1 MSVIAHDGKVVVA
14 GGKSLSFDNLISI
27 ANETTG
33 QSDTTLT
40 DAIQSLVDGY
50 GGGDEPVL
58 IKEITLA
65 SDTDVIEIG
74 GLNLSE
80 HFSVTI
86 SAAGANA
93 GNGIRVAYNGSNYVA
108 GYTGGWNVEGRPT
121 NILFARSDN
130 GRDIGWS
137 CLVRMSNFG
146 FNGLSMPSATPVV
159 PITTL
164 SIKGGYDN
172 KTFQAG
178 TVIKLYTG
186 MVGFS

>member
-1 MSVIAHDGKVVVA
+1 MSIESKLQALLTA
-14 GGKSLSFDNLISI
+14 SN
-27 ANETTG
+27 NTTG
-33 QSDTTLT
+33 ETDSTLT

-65 SDTDVIEIG
+65 SDTDVIEID

-108 GYTGGWNVEGRPT
+108 GYAGGWNSLGRPT
-121 NILFARSDN
+121 NILFALSDN
-130 GRDIGWS
+130 GKDIGWS

-146 FNGLSMPSATPVV
+146 FNGLTMPAATPVEPV
-159 PITTL
+159 TAL

-178 TVIKLYTG
+178 TVIKVYTG